1 MAYLNALCFSA
12 QSDGKGG
19 CDELRLEDKGLSY
32 NVGLSPDVD
41 REKGGS
47 MMVLMEEAREILD
60 DCLADW
66 VDSYLAAKG
75 EADDGRGL
83 RLTDLL
89 DEVEAVE

>member
-1 MAYLNALCFSA
+1 
-12 QSDGKGG
+12 
-19 CDELRLEDKGLSY
+19 
-32 NVGLSPDVD
+32 
-41 REKGGS
+41 

-66 VDSYLAAKG
+66 VEPYLAAKG